1 MFEAGAAIQPTIE
14 AISSSRLGIAAT
26 ALTPATS
33 NALSPIAPPRISSF
47 GLPFEYASTTLTL
60 HPGER
65 IALFTDGLFESAP
78 SEAQRKH
85 LEEQIRF
92 SLHDTLRLPIEQA
105 IEQVMT
111 IFDQI
116 AGTPPNDDTL
126 LLLLEPIEKEEGNGE
141 PTGPAG

>member
-1 MFEAGAAIQPTIE
+1 MC
-14 AISSSRLGIAAT
+14 SSDL
-26 ALTPATS
+26 
-33 NALSPIAPPRISSF
+33 
-47 GLPFEYASTTLTL
+47 
-60 HPGER
+60 
-65 IALFTDGLFESAP
+65 
-78 SEAQRKH
+78 
-85 LEEQIRF
+85 
-92 SLHDTLRLPIEQA
+92 